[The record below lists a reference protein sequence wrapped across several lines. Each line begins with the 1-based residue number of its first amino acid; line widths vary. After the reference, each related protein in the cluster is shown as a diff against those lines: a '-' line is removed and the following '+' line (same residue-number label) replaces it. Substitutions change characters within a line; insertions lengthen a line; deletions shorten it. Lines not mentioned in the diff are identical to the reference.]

1 MKRISICLLLVTLF
15 TVNTATV
22 KATEKEF
29 YYTTKSGIELTE
41 KEYNYIVTMFD
52 EHYLDFMNEQDY
64 DVIKKMNVNT
74 NDIEYKIYEPSYIDS
89 RSTTIETNSKKLAIS
104 KSCTGTVC
112 SMTLTNVW
120 KGVPKVKSY
129 DVLGARIGGT
139 TFSADSFVTVFKF
152 DSGTKV
158 CTEYVKASNGFGCS
172 YKLETGS
179 TTYYS
184 AASFDVNTS
193 GLVTGSYQHASKS
206 VTLSVSKNYTFSVN
220 GEGNV
225 FLFNTTK
232 GQDAYD
238 GMSGVS
244 IKV

>member
-22 KATEKEF
+22 KAAENEF
-29 YYTTKSGIELTE
+29 YYTTKNGINLTE
-41 KEYNYIVTMFD
+41 KEYNYIITMFD
-52 EHYLDFMNEQDY
+52 EHFLDIMNEQDY
-64 DVIKKMNVNT
+64 DAMQKMNVNT
-74 NDIEYKIYEPSYIDS
+74 NDIEYKVYEPSYIES
-89 RSTTIETNSKKLAIS
+89 RSTIVETNSKKLVIG
-104 KSCTGTVC
+104 KSCASNMCDMTV
-112 SMTLTNVW
+112 TNTW

-139 TFSADSFVTVFKF
+139 TFYDDAFTTIFKF
-152 DSGTKV
+152 DSGNKI

-172 YKLETGS
+172 YKLESGS

-184 AASFDVNTS
+184 YASFDVVPS
-193 GLVTGSYQHASKS
+193 GLVTASYQHASKS

-244 IKV
+244 INV